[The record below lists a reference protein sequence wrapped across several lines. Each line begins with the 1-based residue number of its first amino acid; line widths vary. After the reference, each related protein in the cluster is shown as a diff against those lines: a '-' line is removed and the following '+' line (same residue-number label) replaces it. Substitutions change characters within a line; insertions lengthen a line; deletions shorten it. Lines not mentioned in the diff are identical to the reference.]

1 MILLDF
7 DVLFEI
13 IDDLSFSFEFFFS
26 DFLLKLLDF
35 VEFTPLVLFSVLVFF
50 VVPLFIHVI
59 DIFIMFSD
67 STAKLTFD
75 NKEGIQNVITKT
87 DKTVS
92 KVRRQLLKKKR
103 DEALEAQR
111 ASRGRSPS
119 NNNKYVNAYISSL
132 KYDNK

>member
-1 MILLDF
+1 MDF
-7 DVLFEI
+7 DVLFKI
-13 IDDLSFSFEFFFS
+13 FDDFLYSFEFFFS

-50 VVPLFIHVI
+50 VVPLLIHVI

-111 ASRGRSPS
+111 ASRGRFPL